1 VADELQLWIEAWSQ
15 RYPAEYDDVLVGL
28 AGKES
33 FGHDDAEKLYRW
45 KFKGLWLQRKINL
58 MRATP
63 EDDIRSLTR
72 RAFTCNDELG
82 ALLIL
87 TLVPGLGAAGASAV
101 LTAHDP
107 QRYTVMDVR
116 AIASLAALKR
126 WDLEEQGMEASALHW
141 PEYLDACRRIRSET
155 DTDLRTVDRALWA
168 ANGAV

>member
-1 VADELQLWIEAWSQ
+1 VADELQSWIEAWSQ
-15 RYPAEYDDVLVGL
+15 RYPAGYDDVLVDL

-33 FGHDDAEKLYRW
+33 LGHDDAEKVYRW
-45 KFKGLWLQRKINL
+45 KFKGLWPQRKINL

-63 EDDIRSLTR
+63 EGDIRFLTQH
-72 RAFTCNDELG
+72 AFACNDELG

-126 WDLEEQGMEASALHW
+126 WDLEEQGMKASALRW
-141 PEYLDACRRIRSET
+141 PEYLDACRLISRET

-168 ANGAV
+168 ANGAA